1 MMELIKQLREIEELE
16 NLNDFELMIEEIE
29 KEWDDE

>member
-1 MMELIKQLREIEELE
+1 MELIKQLREIEELE